1 MAKRKRLLPLG
12 GTTDDLADLPVLE
25 TKAMF
30 PGYPQGYAGGHT
42 YSRPA
47 PIADWHHM
55 AMWLAW
61 GAGLILHLV
70 LIRVMPAGQGRPRQL
85 ITMGAW
91 IGFVSTLVTLFPV
104 IATSTC
110 A

>member
-1 MAKRKRLLPLG
+1 MNWLWRALAGPILWSVMFALIYALHGAGCNLG
-12 GTTDDLADLPVLE
+12 WTDR
-25 TKAMF
+25 
-30 PGYPQGYAGGHT
+30 H
-42 YSRPA
+42 A

-61 GAGLILHLV
+61 AAGLALHLL
-70 LIRVMPAGQGRPRQL
+70 LIRVMPAGRGRARQL
-85 ITMGAW
+85 ITAGAW

>member
-1 MAKRKRLLPLG
+1 MSWLWRA
-12 GTTDDLADLPVLE
+12 LAGPTLWA
-25 TKAMF
+25 AMF
-30 PGYPQGYAGGHT
+30 LLVYALHGAGCNLGWT
-42 YSRPA
+42 DRPA

-70 LIRVMPAGQGRPRQL
+70 LIRVMPAGRGRPRQL

>member
-1 MAKRKRLLPLG
+1 MNWLWRA
-12 GTTDDLADLPVLE
+12 LAGPILWA
-25 TKAMF
+25 AMF
-30 PGYPQGYAGGHT
+30 LLVYALHGAGCNLGWT
-42 YSRPA
+42 DRPA
-47 PIADWHHM
+47 PHASHI
-55 AMWLAW
+55 AMWCQSAM

-70 LIRVMPAGQGRPRQL
+70 LIRVMPAGRGRPRQL

>member
-1 MAKRKRLLPLG
+1 MSWLWRALAGPILWAVMFSLVYALLGAGCHLG
-12 GTTDDLADLPVLE
+12 WTD
-25 TKAMF
+25 
-30 PGYPQGYAGGHT
+30 
-42 YSRPA
+42 RPA

-61 GAGLILHLV
+61 GAGLALHLV
-70 LIRVMPAGQGRPRQL
+70 LIWVMPAGRGRPRQL

>member
-1 MAKRKRLLPLG
+1 MNWLWRA
-12 GTTDDLADLPVLE
+12 LAGPILWA
-25 TKAMF
+25 AMF
-30 PGYPQGYAGGHT
+30 LLVYALHGAGCNLGWT
-42 YSRPA
+42 DRPA

>member
-1 MAKRKRLLPLG
+1 MPNASLPL
-12 GTTDDLADLPVLE
+12 AVVVSIC
-25 TKAMF
+25 A
-30 PGYPQGYAGGHT
+30 
-42 YSRPA
+42 PA
-47 PIADWHHM
+47 PARTFNPTPRSLKPS
-55 AMWLAW
+55 AVVTR

-70 LIRVMPAGQGRPRQL
+70 LIRVMPAGRGRPRQL

>member
-1 MAKRKRLLPLG
+1 MNWLWRA
-12 GTTDDLADLPVLE
+12 LAGPILWA
-25 TKAMF
+25 AMF
-30 PGYPQGYAGGHT
+30 LLVYALHGTGCNLGWT
-42 YSRPA
+42 DRPA

>member
-1 MAKRKRLLPLG
+1 MADHDFTPRH
-12 GTTDDLADLPVLE
+12 DLTV
-25 TKAMF
+25 
-30 PGYPQGYAGGHT
+30 GHAGST
-42 YSRPA
+42 VCPYCAA

-70 LIRVMPAGQGRPRQL
+70 LIRVMPAGRGRPRQL